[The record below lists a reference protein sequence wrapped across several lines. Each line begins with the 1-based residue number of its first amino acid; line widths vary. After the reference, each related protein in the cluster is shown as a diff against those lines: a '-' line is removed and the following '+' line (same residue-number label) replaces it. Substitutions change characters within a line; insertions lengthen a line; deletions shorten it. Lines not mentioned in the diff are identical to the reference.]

1 MCRVVGAY
9 ALPHRMVA
17 DWDCVVRTLVRV
29 EMAGSGPGHDAIFQ
43 LGCDALVQPGGDGV
57 GHYDMWRRSAIEMA
71 LDEGSGA
78 FGGGVGEDLFGRALF
93 LDAAGVEEDRAR

>member
-29 EMAGSGPGHDAIFQ
+29 GA
-43 LGCDALVQPGGDGV
+43 GGDGV
-57 GHYDMWRRSAIEMA
+57 GHYDMWRRSAIQMA